1 MPSRPDPSLVSNDPE
16 RAIACLV
23 AGGLVAL
30 PTETVYGLAA
40 RAEDPAAVRRVY
52 AIKERPLDHPVI
64 VHLAEADDLD
74 AWVAEISPSARRLI
88 DTCWPGPLTVLL
100 RRSARVIDEITG
112 GRPTVAVR
120 VPAHPLTRR
129 VIAGAGAVIAPSANV
144 FGRVSPT
151 TAEHV
156 LDDLGDRLDPG
167 RDLILDGGPCRV
179 GVESTIVDCTRDP
192 AEVLRPGGIATEEIV
207 RLLGEVGTASGPA
220 RASGMLAAHY
230 APRARVVLV
239 EVDDPADVGVDGER
253 IVLIDRCDDLVVYA
267 RDLYGL
273 LRDADRR
280 GAETIVARLP
290 PATGL
295 GHAIRDRLQKAAAT
309 TGGSREGGSGD
320 PSAEAEP

>member
-1 MPSRPDPSLVSNDPE
+1 M
-16 RAIACLV
+16 
-23 AGGLVAL
+23 AL

-40 RAEDPAAVRRVY
+40 RAEDPVAVRRVY
-52 AIKERPLDHPVI
+52 EIKQRPLDHPVI
-64 VHLAEADDLD
+64 VHLAEADDID
-74 AWVAEISPSARRLI
+74 AWVAEITPSARRLI

-100 RRSARVIDEITG
+100 RRSTRVIDEITG

-167 RDLILDGGPCRV
+167 SDLILDGGPCRV

-192 AEVLRPGGIATEEIV
+192 AEVLRPGGIATEEIL
-207 RLLGEVGTASGPA
+207 RLLGEVGSPSGPS

-230 APRARVVLV
+230 APRTRVVLV
-239 EVDDPADVGVDGER
+239 EVADTSDLGVDDER
-253 IVLIDRCDDLVVYA
+253 VVMIDRCDDLVVYA
-267 RDLYGL
+267 RDLYAL
-273 LRDADRR
+273 LREADRR
-280 GAETIVARLP
+280 GAETIIARLP
-290 PATGL
+290 PPAGL
-295 GHAIRDRLQKAAAT
+295 GLAIRDRLLKAAAS
-309 TGGSREGGSGD
+309 GEGG
-320 PSAEAEP
+320 